1 MDMGLVD
8 VTKDKVKAKSIL
20 AMAEVTLEM
29 IKTIDEKRFASNLV
43 KEYYDV
49 IRELISAIMLLD
61 GYKTRGEGAH
71 IKAIEY
77 MRENYKQLSELE
89 ISAIDDLR
97 EKRNRI
103 AYNGFFVQPDYVVRR
118 KQTLAGI
125 ISKLTETIKKRL

>member
-1 MDMGLVD
+1 MEAGLIG
-8 VTKDKVKAKSIL
+8 VTRDKAKAKSIL
-20 AMAEVTLEM
+20 MMAEVTLEM
-29 IKTIDEKRFASNLV
+29 IRTIDESKFASNLV

-71 IKAIEY
+71 IRAIEY

-103 AYNGFFVQPDYVVRR
+103 AYNGFFVQPDYVARK

-125 ISKLTETIKKRL
+125 ITKLIEITKKRV